1 MWLIRFLVI
10 CILAACHTHVNSIA
24 QSGSTSANQLYQ
36 QGLIEMRSGDKEA
49 AIHYFRQVIE
59 IDDDF
64 AKAQGAIGTL
74 YLKMGGLEAAERHL
88 QQAIHWMD
96 LEMQRDGMIC
106 LLKWITWSQ
115 EQSTEQERVL
125 LFAAW
130 EP

>member
-74 YLKMGGLEAAERHL
+74 YLQMGGLEAAERHL
-88 QQAIHWMD
+88 QQAIALDDRMD
-96 LEMQRDGMIC
+96 RDFEKAI
-106 LLKWITWSQ
+106 
-115 EQSTEQERVL
+115 R
-125 LFAAW
+125 
-130 EP
+130 